1 MVGLLCVLVRL
12 LVAALATPQHNVHLH
27 SLPGFSVWQ
36 QHIQAVRQAEARLG
50 ERASAEQGSRS
61 LPLTEVDLSPGDAD
75 TKKGLKNT
83 KKNIV
88 KNNLE
93 SLQDVKESV
102 GKSQVHFKFTHCS
115 SSKLCVFPF
124 LNSG

>member
-1 MVGLLCVLVRL
+1 M
-12 LVAALATPQHNVHLH
+12 
-27 SLPGFSVWQ
+27 
-36 QHIQAVRQAEARLG
+36 RQAEARLG

-61 LPLTEVDLSPGDAD
+61 LPLTEVDISPGDAD

-102 GKSQVHFKFTHCS
+102 GKSQVHSHFALHQNFVFSLLKFRLSSCS
-115 SSKLCVFPF
+115 SEHP
-124 LNSG
+124 